1 MYEKGP
7 RLSRT
12 EIPPMITD
20 SNQACMAKM
29 IGRRVQE
36 VTHAMEL
43 KVPCS
48 PMTQYLPKT
57 EIHLEGRRMI
67 DMIFE

>member
-1 MYEKGP
+1 MYKKGA

-36 VTHAMEL
+36 VSFNRNKKRQGQLDFAL
-43 KVPCS
+43 
-48 PMTQYLPKT
+48 LF
-57 EIHLEGRRMI
+57 
-67 DMIFE
+67 DN

>member
-1 MYEKGP
+1 
-7 RLSRT
+7 
-12 EIPPMITD
+12 
-20 SNQACMAKM
+20 MAKM

-43 KVPCS
+43 KVPCF
-48 PMTQYLPKT
+48 PMAQYLAKT

-67 DMIFE
+67 DMILE